1 MTRLFLVRHGRTVAQ
16 HDQCIG
22 HTDVALAPDGAEM
35 IRTLVADGLAVNVT
49 RIISSDL
56 CRAAESAAILAT
68 TLGCAI
74 EHDERLREMSFG
86 EWEGKVWSRIARD
99 DAKRFHAWTEGWIE
113 VAPPGGESAAQLA
126 SRAAEWTT
134 ELLDA
139 ADANARIVIVSHAG
153 WIRGALTHL
162 LERDLAALF
171 EIPVDLGRA
180 TVVDVSAAGCTI
192 VAENVTQLHRDY

>member
-1 MTRLFLVRHGRTVAQ
+1 MTRLFFVRHGRTVARQ
-16 HDQCIG
+16 DQCIG

-35 IRTLVADGLAVNVT
+35 IRTLVADGLATKVT
-49 RIISSDL
+49 RIVSSDL

-86 EWEGKVWSRIARD
+86 EWEGKLWSKIAHD
-99 DAKRFHAWTEGWIE
+99 DAKHFHAWTEGWID

-126 SRAAEWTT
+126 RRAAGWTT

-139 ADANARIVIVSHAG
+139 AEADARIVIVSHAG

-162 LERDLAALF
+162 LARDLAGLF
-171 EIPVDLGRA
+171 DIPIDLGRA
-180 TVVDVSAAGCTI
+180 TVIDVSAKGCGV
-192 VAENVTQLHRDY
+192 VAENLSRLDRHL